1 MNLTFEICI
10 DSTAAA
16 IDAASSGA
24 SRVELCSGLFEGG
37 ITPSLGLIETTL
49 AAVTALRVHVLIRP
63 RGGDFI
69 YDVHEVAAMVRDIKA
84 ARDAGAHGVVIGA
97 LAPEGEVDL
106 PTMESLV
113 AAAGSMQVTFHRA
126 FDMVADPRETLET
139 LIRLG
144 CHRVLT
150 SGQEGS
156 ALEGA
161 PLIADLVRQGGERI
175 IVMAGGEITPRN
187 AARVAESTGVH
198 EMHFAAMVPVASA
211 AIFRNPRTFMGG
223 SLRQPE
229 YIRAVTSRDMI
240 VATMAAAAGT
250 DGQTVVGVAVS
261 GH

>member
-16 IDAASSGA
+16 IDAASTGA

-49 AAVTALRVHVLIRP
+49 AAVTSLRVHVLIRP

-69 YDVHEVAAMVRDIKA
+69 YDDHEVAAMISDIKA
-84 ARDAGAHGVVIGA
+84 ARAAGAHGVVIGA
-97 LAPEGEVDL
+97 LTPEGEVDL
-106 PTMESLV
+106 ATMELLV
-113 AAAGSMQVTFHRA
+113 SAAGPMQITFHRA
-126 FDMVADPRETLET
+126 FDMVADPHATLET
-139 LIRLG
+139 LIRFG

-150 SGQEGS
+150 SGQESS

-161 PLIADLVRQGGERI
+161 PLIAELVRQGGDRI
-175 IVMAGGEITPRN
+175 IVMAGGGITERN
-187 AARVAESTGVH
+187 AARIATATGVR

-211 AIFRNPRTFMGG
+211 AVFRNQRTFMGD

-229 YIRAVTSRDMI
+229 YTREVTSRDMI
-240 VATMAAAAGT
+240 VATMAAAAGA
-250 DGQTVVGVAVS
+250 DGQIVPGLAVPER
-261 GH
+261 

>member
-10 DSTAAA
+10 DSTQAA
-16 IDAASSGA
+16 IDAAAAGA
-24 SRVELCSGLFEGG
+24 RRVELCSGLFEGG
-37 ITPSLGLIETTL
+37 ITPSLGLIQTTL
-49 AAVTALRVHVLIRP
+49 AAAPSLRVQVLIRP

-69 YDVHEVAAMVRDIKA
+69 YDAHEVAAMVRDVES
-84 ARDAGAHGVVIGA
+84 ARAAGAHGVVIGA
-97 LAPEGEVDL
+97 LTPEGEVDL

-113 AAAGSMQVTFHRA
+113 AAAGSMQITFHRA

-161 PLIADLVRQGGERI
+161 PLIADLVRQGGDRI

-187 AARVAESTGVH
+187 AARVAQATGVR
-198 EMHFAAMVPVASA
+198 EMHFAAMVPLTSA
-211 AIFRNPRTFMGG
+211 AVFRNQRTFMGG

-229 YIRAVTSRDMI
+229 YSRAVTSRDLI

-250 DGQTVVGVAVS
+250 DGQAVADLTTR

>member
-10 DSTAAA
+10 DSTEAA
-16 IDAASSGA
+16 IAAASSGA
-24 SRVELCSGLFEGG
+24 SRVELCAGLFEGG

-49 AAVTALRVHVLIRP
+49 AAAPSIRVHVLIRP

-69 YDVHEVAAMVRDIKA
+69 YDAHEVAAMVRDIKA

-97 LAPEGEVDL
+97 LTPEGEVDL
-106 PTMESLV
+106 ATIESLV
-113 AAAGSMQVTFHRA
+113 AAAGSMQITFHRA
-126 FDMVADPRETLET
+126 FDMAADPSETLET

-150 SGQEGS
+150 SGQESS

-175 IVMAGGEITPRN
+175 IVMAGGGITSGN
-187 AARVAESTGVH
+187 AARIAEATGVH

-211 AIFRNPRTFMGG
+211 AVFRNQRAFMGD

-240 VATMAAAAGT
+240 VETMAAAAGT
-250 DGQTVVGVAVS
+250 DGQAVAGVAVS

>member
-24 SRVELCSGLFEGG
+24 SRVELCTALFEGG

-69 YDVHEVAAMVRDIKA
+69 YDAHEVAAMVRDIEA
-84 ARDAGAHGVVIGA
+84 ARGAGAHGVVIGA
-97 LAPEGEVDL
+97 LSAGGEVDL
-106 PTMESLV
+106 ATTEKLI
-113 AAAGSMQVTFHRA
+113 AAAGSMQITFHRA

-150 SGQEGS
+150 SGQEDS

-175 IVMAGGEITPRN
+175 IVMAGGGITPRN
-187 AARVAESTGVH
+187 AARIAEATGVR
-198 EMHFAAMVPVASA
+198 EMHFAAMVPLESA
-211 AIFRNPRTFMGG
+211 AIFRNQRTFMGG
-223 SLRQPE
+223 SLRQDE
-229 YIRAVTSRDMI
+229 YIRAVTSRETI
-240 VATMAAAAGT
+240 EATIAAACGTKGQSVAGR
-250 DGQTVVGVAVS
+250 AVP
-261 GH
+261 GR